1 MRKINIFGKPVSV
14 IAIIAMV
21 LMIGIAGALTYHYS
35 LVGGTVKVEE
45 PVITTSPKDSYTITM
60 SASSIETKS
69 ITITSNLNKTA
80 YITALPGD
88 ETTLKEWGR
97 DLIVYSGNGSVKLI
111 AGIPHKETIF
121 HYASEDLPPGEYHI
135 RIEVSY

>member
-1 MRKINIFGKPVSV
+1 MRKINGFDKQIPV

-21 LMIGIAGALTYHYS
+21 LMIGVAGAITYHYS

-45 PVITTSPKDSYTITM
+45 PVITTSPIDKYTITM

-69 ITITSNLNKTA
+69 ITITSTLNKTV
-80 YITALPGD
+80 YITTLPGD
-88 ETTLKEWGR
+88 ETTLKEWGK
-97 DLIVYSGNGSVKLI
+97 DLIVYPGNESVKLT
-111 AGIPHKETIF
+111 AGIPHKETIL

-135 RIEVSY
+135 RVEVSY